1 VDHHHPT
8 GVAALSLTLLLGVS
22 LVVQGAFRIAA
33 ALATH
38 ADGRGWLLISGLA
51 SLLLGIFIWSEW
63 PVSGIWVIG
72 LFVGIDL
79 LFYGWWLVSLALSVR
94 HLPGARRHVSGRVP
108 VLRTRSRQPDGEE
121 DRRQRPS
128 GHALASRCQRAL
140 RRWARNDNAGS
151 SDPDLSNGSRGDIL
165 RPR

>member
-1 VDHHHPT
+1 MDHHHPT

-72 LFVGIDL
+72 LFVGIEL
-79 LFYGWWLVSLALSVR
+79 IFYGGAWIALALR
-94 HLPGARRHVSGRVP
+94 
-108 VLRTRSRQPDGEE
+108 LRS
-121 DRRQRPS
+121 
-128 GHALASRCQRAL
+128 A
-140 RRWARNDNAGS
+140 
-151 SDPDLSNGSRGDIL
+151 
-165 RPR
+165 